1 MKWYHIKAS
10 MGKKDKLEIVYFLQ
24 VYNEYTEQEILVEI
38 TNRDEDDPSE
48 SRDKSERNFLNA
60 RQ

>member
-1 MKWYHIKAS
+1 MNWYHIKTS
-10 MGKKDKLEIVYFLQ
+10 MGKKEKLEIVCFLQ
-24 VYNEYTEQEILVEI
+24 IYKKYIEQEILVEI

-48 SRDKSERNFLNA
+48 CRDESERNFLNA

>member
-10 MGKKDKLEIVYFLQ
+10 MGKRNKLQIVRFLQ
-24 VYNEYTEQEILVEI
+24 IHNEYTEQELLVEI
-38 TNRDEDDPSE
+38 TSKDEDDLSE